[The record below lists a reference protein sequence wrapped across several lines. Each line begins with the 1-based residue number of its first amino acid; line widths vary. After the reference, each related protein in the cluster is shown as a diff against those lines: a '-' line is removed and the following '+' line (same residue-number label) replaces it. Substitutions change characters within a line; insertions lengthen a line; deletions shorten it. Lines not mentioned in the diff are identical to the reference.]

1 MIDACAE
8 CLRRTELIAWL
19 AGRIE
24 QEWRLR
30 RGRPQ
35 LLALTDAALLDW
47 AGLPDVE
54 RRYAAFAPA
63 FAVDRLIAAG
73 LGAVCRCS
81 ASYPAGLRELTDP
94 PAVAHYAG
102 DPGLLRDDGVA
113 LVGARNPMPYGREVA
128 AALAR
133 GLGAAGVTVV
143 SGMAMGVD
151 SVAHAGALE
160 AGRTVAVLATGADRP
175 YPARSHQLHR
185 RIAETGC
192 VVSEL
197 PPGHAPRRWAFPARN
212 RLIAALSSGTVVIE
226 GGERSG
232 SLITADFA
240 AELGRFVAAVPGPV
254 TSRMSAGPHALL
266 KSGAELVRGVED
278 VLDLLHGVGGRATV
292 APVKVDDGRAAAAVG
307 APRAG
312 AAVAPRAGGGPAE
325 GAAYA
330 PLVVGVGEPAP
341 PGPPRAA
348 ARVEPGV
355 PAHLRALLR
364 RVEGGAGSLAELAT
378 GADGL
383 TVARDLSELEQRGL
397 VTRVFGGRYI
407 RSLS

>member
-1 MIDACAE
+1 MIDACGN

-35 LLALTDAALLDW
+35 LLALGDAALLAW
-47 AGLPDVE
+47 AGLPDVG
-54 RRYAAFAPA
+54 RQYAAFAPA
-63 FAVDRLIAAG
+63 FAADRLTAAG

-81 ASYPAGLRELTDP
+81 ERYPAGLRELPDP
-94 PAVAHYAG
+94 PAVIHFAG
-102 DPGLLRDDGVA
+102 DAGLLAGDGAA
-113 LVGARNPMPYGREVA
+113 LVGARNPTAYGREVA

-151 SVAHAGALE
+151 SVAHAAALE

-185 RIAETGC
+185 RIAERGC

-212 RLIAALSSGTVVIE
+212 RLIAALSAGTVVVE
-226 GGERSG
+226 GGEKSG

-240 AELGRFVAAVPGPV
+240 AELGRFVAAVPGPI
-254 TSRMSAGPHALL
+254 TSRMSAGPHLLL
-266 KSGAELVRGVED
+266 KAGAELVRSVED
-278 VLDLLHGVGGRATV
+278 VLDLLHGVGAV
-292 APVKVDDGRAAAAVG
+292 HAPMVIG
-307 APRAG
+307 A
-312 AAVAPRAGGGPAE
+312 
-325 GAAYA
+325 
-330 PLVVGVGEPAP
+330 GEPP
-341 PGPPRAA
+341 PPA
-348 ARVEPGV
+348 ARPAHVAADV
-355 PAHLRALLR
+355 PAHLRTLLR

-383 TVARDLSELEQRGL
+383 TVARDLGELEQRGL

-407 RSLS
+407 RSLA